1 MSHQLKLW
9 PQYFKAAWVGD
20 KTFEIRLN
28 DRGFEERDEITLLE
42 YDPKDDAYTGRTID
56 GVITY
61 MTDYEQKD
69 GYVVFSYRVTVQQD

>member
-9 PQYFKAAWVGD
+9 PKYFKAAWVGD

-42 YDPKDDAYTGRTID
+42 YDPKDDDYTGRTIN

-61 MTDYEQKD
+61 MTNYEQKD
-69 GYVVFSYRVTVQQD
+69 GYVVFSYRVTGQQD